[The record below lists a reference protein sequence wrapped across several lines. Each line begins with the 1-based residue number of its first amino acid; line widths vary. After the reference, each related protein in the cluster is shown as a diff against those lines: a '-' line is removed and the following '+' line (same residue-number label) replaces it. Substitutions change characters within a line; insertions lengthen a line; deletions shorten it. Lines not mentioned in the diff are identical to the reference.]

1 MPSNSNIKNILQS
14 RNLTPKKRF
23 GQNFLVH
30 QQSAERIV
38 ATAGIDSSDTIL
50 EIGVGLGALTSVL
63 AKQADRVIGLEVDRG
78 IVRWLEEK
86 GNLPANV
93 TLLHQDVMKADFQE
107 IAAMAGGRLK
117 IVANLPYSLSNPLL
131 FKLIDNRVE
140 LDWAVIM
147 LQKEVGERLMA
158 EVGTKAYGILSVLVK
173 TCATVSPLLELGP
186 GHFHPRPKVDSLVL
200 RVDFTARAT
209 HAERLG
215 EYDHHLLKQI
225 VNAAFQQRRKT
236 LLNALAAG
244 STFNATKLEI
254 DEIVRA
260 ADIAPTIRAER
271 LTVDDYVRLTRCFQD
286 KLQE

>member
-1 MPSNSNIKNILQS
+1 MPSDANIKNLLQA

-38 ATAGIDSSDTIL
+38 TAAGIVSTDTIL
-50 EIGVGLGALTSVL
+50 EIGVGLGALTRIL
-63 AKQADRVIGLEVDRG
+63 AKQAARVIGLEVDSG
-78 IVRWLEEK
+78 IVRWLEEQ
-86 GNLPANV
+86 GNLPPNV

-107 IAAMAGGRLK
+107 IAALAGGRMK

-131 FKLIDNRVE
+131 FKMIDNRVV

-147 LQKEVGERLMA
+147 LQKEVGVRLMA
-158 EVGTKAYGILSVLVK
+158 EVGTKAYGILSVLVR

-200 RVDFTARAT
+200 RIDFTGPAAHT
-209 HAERLG
+209 DTLG
-215 EYDHHLLKQI
+215 EYDYRLLKQI

-236 LLNALAAG
+236 LLNALSAG
-244 STFNATKLEI
+244 RSFNLTKLETERI
-254 DEIVRA
+254 IRT
-260 ADIAPTIRAER
+260 ADISPTIRAER
-271 LTVDDYVRLTRCFQD
+271 LSVGDYVRLARCFQATLR
-286 KLQE
+286 K

>member
-1 MPSNSNIKNILQS
+1 MPSDSNIKHLLQA
-14 RNLTPKKRF
+14 RNLSPKKRF

-38 ATAGIDSSDTIL
+38 TAAEIISTDTIL
-50 EIGVGLGALTSVL
+50 EIGVGLGALTRIL
-63 AKQADRVIGLEVDRG
+63 AKQADRIVGLEVDNG

-86 GNLPANV
+86 GNLPPNV

-107 IAAMAGGRLK
+107 LAAMAGGRLK

-131 FKLIDNRVE
+131 FKMIDNRSV

-200 RVDFTARAT
+200 RLDFTGQSAHNGA
-209 HAERLG
+209 LG
-215 EYDHHLLKQI
+215 EYDYRLLKQI

-236 LLNALAAG
+236 LLNALSAG
-244 STFNATKLEI
+244 CSFNLTKIETEQVI
-254 DEIVRA
+254 RA
-260 ADIAPTIRAER
+260 ADISPTIRAER
-271 LTVDDYVRLTRCFQD
+271 LTVDDYVRLSRCFQETLR
-286 KLQE
+286 K